1 MFAVEVRAN
10 KKLKIDEGTAVSAV
24 EAYQSLAGGAN
35 AGAVVA
41 SFAVERETQRRRVA
55 AFQEFSNWLV
65 PRKKALKLCADPFQ
79 ATPED
84 LVAYHQAYWVETH
97 GSTVL
102 YGRKYP
108 APGSLE
114 GNFSYL
120 SGIFEAAGRTGLYN
134 SQQNMGNP
142 VQSKQVREYKE
153 GLPEY

>member
-84 LVAYHQAYWVETH
+84 LVALIIRLIGLRRMEVRCFTVESIQHQAVWKET
-97 GSTVL
+97 SAT
-102 YGRKYP
+102 
-108 APGSLE
+108 
-114 GNFSYL
+114 
-120 SGIFEAAGRTGLYN
+120 
-134 SQQNMGNP
+134 
-142 VQSKQVREYKE
+142 
-153 GLPEY
+153 

>member
-1 MFAVEVRAN
+1 M
-10 KKLKIDEGTAVSAV
+10 L
-24 EAYQSLAGGAN
+24 
-35 AGAVVA
+35 
-41 SFAVERETQRRRVA
+41 
-55 AFQEFSNWLV
+55 
-65 PRKKALKLCADPFQ
+65 
-79 ATPED
+79 
-84 LVAYHQAYWVETH
+84 H
-97 GSTVL
+97 
-102 YGRKYP
+102 GRKYP